1 MNIIF
6 FKISIFIIGLSGFF
20 IHSREIYKTQVK
32 ALVNYKIITLQDE
45 QVETDKIILLKNG
58 KIFKFIS
65 EEEFEGYQIA
75 DSLVIDGHGQFL
87 MPSFSEMHAHL
98 QPHNLSHKQYLKD
111 FLGYG
116 ITRIRVMAGNGNL
129 LAWRDSISDKLLLG
143 PELKVAGP
151 LIDGTPPLW
160 GKAHDGP
167 VVDEVNKVDSI
178 VRIQKSQGYDLIK
191 LYERLPGD
199 VYFAF
204 LKAAEKHD
212 IKVAAHIPL
221 ALLSKPKIKQ
231 VFNKES
237 PSFEHLKN
245 FGPFVTCSEIQ
256 KVEAPDDYNYYGTE
270 LSKDP
275 NASQVKQVV
284 HEIKSNKIW
293 ICPTSVL
300 WKNSSH
306 KDEIEKLVKTEAFER
321 MDQGLK
327 NWWLSSKDSG
337 QRNAPLDEL
346 SNVFLEEM
354 AHQKV
359 KVLAGTDFPNPFL
372 IPGMSLHQEIQNL
385 VEHGFSNL
393 EALRAATIYPS
404 QYWEEIQG
412 TDYFIRG
419 MDANFV
425 VLKKNP
431 LKEIENTLSIE
442 NVIFK
447 GKFFQPQDL
456 FRS

>member
-1 MNIIF
+1 MNIF
-6 FKISIFIIGLSGFF
+6 SCKIIILIISFSTF
-20 IHSREIYKTQVK
+20 LTKAQESHPSRLK
-32 ALVNYKIITLQDE
+32 ALVNYKIITLKDE
-45 QVETDKIILLKNG
+45 QVQKDKIILLKNG

-65 EEEFEGYQIA
+65 EKEFDEYQIA
-75 DSLVIDGHGQFL
+75 DSLIIDGHGQFL

-98 QPHNLSHKQYLKD
+98 QPKNPFHKQYLKD

-116 ITRIRVMAGNGNL
+116 ITRIRVMAGNENL
-129 LAWRDSISDKLLLG
+129 LAWRDSISEGLLMG

-167 VVDEVNKVDSI
+167 VVDEVNKVDSV
-178 VRIQKSQGYDLIK
+178 VRMQKSQGYDFIK
-191 LYERLPGD
+191 LYERLPAD

-204 LKAAEKHD
+204 LKAAEKYD

-221 ALLSKPKIKQ
+221 ALLSKPVIKK
-231 VFNKES
+231 VFNKKS

-270 LSKDP
+270 LCKDP
-275 NASQVKQVV
+275 DAFKVKQVV
-284 HEIKSNKIW
+284 YQIKANNIW

-306 KDEIEKLVKTEAFER
+306 KEVIENLIETEAFAR
-321 MDQGLK
+321 MDRALK

-337 QRNAPLDEL
+337 QRNIPMDEL
-346 SNVFLEEM
+346 SSVFLEEM
-354 AHQKV
+354 ARQKV

-372 IPGMSLHQEIQNL
+372 IPGLSLHQEMQNL
-385 VEHGFSNL
+385 VKHGFSNL
-393 EALRAATIYPS
+393 EALRAATIYPA
-404 QYWEEIQG
+404 QYWEEIVG
-412 TDYFIRG
+412 TDYFNSG
-419 MDANFV
+419 GDANFV
-425 VLKKNP
+425 ILKKNP
-431 LKEIENTLSIE
+431 LKDIRNTLSIE
-442 NVIFK
+442 KVIFK
-447 GKFFQPQDL
+447 GKFFQPKTL
-456 FRS
+456 FTS